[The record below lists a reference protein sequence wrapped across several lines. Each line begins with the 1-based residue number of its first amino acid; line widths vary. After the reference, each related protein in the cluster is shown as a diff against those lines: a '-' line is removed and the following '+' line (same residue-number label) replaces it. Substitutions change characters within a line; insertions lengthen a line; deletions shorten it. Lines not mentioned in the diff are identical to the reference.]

1 MRNIHVNA
9 PSCDVAASKPLVMD
23 TDKIQNH
30 TPEKRNNA
38 MSMPTRAAHPIYI
51 YIYIYIARASP
62 VIGAAMLSAP

>member
-38 MSMPTRAAHPIYI
+38 MLMPTRAAHPI

>member
-38 MSMPTRAAHPIYI
+38 MSMTTRAAHPIYI
-51 YIYIYIARASP
+51 YIYIVRTRP
-62 VIGAAMLSAP
+62 VTEAAMPRAP

>member
-38 MSMPTRAAHPIYI
+38 MSMTTRAAHPIYI
-51 YIYIYIARASP
+51 YIYILCERAP
-62 VIGAAMLSAP
+62 